1 MENKKIDEII
11 SQIKALEDE
20 LIEEF
25 KKKETK
31 FFYTMENE
39 KAKFQDRVIKEG
51 KSKIISSIQYLSSFP
66 LKVILTIPFIW
77 AMIIPIVIIDI
88 FVTIY
93 QAICF
98 PIYKIPKVKRKDYVV
113 MDRYNLFYLDKVERI
128 NCWYCEYFNGVVAYV
143 REIAARTEQFWC
155 PIKHSKPLKDKHSR
169 YDNFF
174 DFGDFTQY
182 RKELEKRRTD
192 FEDLK
197 EEKFTRKEKYN
208 DK

>member
-1 MENKKIDEII
+1 MENKNIEEIL
-11 SQIKALEDE
+11 SQIKELENQ

-25 KKKETK
+25 KKKEEK
-31 FFYTMENE
+31 FFYKIENE
-39 KAKFQDRVIKEG
+39 KAKFEQRVILDG
-51 KSKIISSIQYLSSFP
+51 KSKIISSLKYLSSFP
-66 LKVILTIPFIW
+66 ITVIATIPFIW
-77 AMIIPIVIIDI
+77 AMIIPIILTDI

-98 PIYKIPKVKRKDYVV
+98 PIYKIPKVKRKEYVI

-155 PIKHSKPLKDKHSR
+155 PIKHSRPIKEKHSR

-174 DFGDFTQY
+174 DFGDYTQY
-182 RKELEKRRTD
+182 RDELNEKRTNFD
-192 FEDLK
+192 DI
-197 EEKFTRKEKYN
+197 KEKEKEN
-208 DK
+208 V